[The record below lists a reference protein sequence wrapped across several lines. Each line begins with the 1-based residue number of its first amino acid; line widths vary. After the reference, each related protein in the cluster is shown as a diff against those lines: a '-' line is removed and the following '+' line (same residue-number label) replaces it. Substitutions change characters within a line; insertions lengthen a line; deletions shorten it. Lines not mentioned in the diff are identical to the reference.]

1 MEIHGLLRDVEV
13 MIGAIQFEL
22 RLGVVLN
29 LVRLEH
35 ADYFILRYNM
45 LRRSVGYVQG
55 GLKLVGSGS
64 VERNSRTAL
73 NKS

>member
-45 LRRSVGYVQG
+45 LRRSVAYVQG